1 MTTSS
6 CRSIIRQLVAW
17 QPLDE
22 APTQSTV
29 ERVEDAAALASAFA
43 RASQLTQQRSVL
55 GVASGAA
62 VGRSLGLG
70 GEGGDEEAFRFSK
83 ALLASTV
90 LPLKHDDA
98 QLIATASHR
107 PMAALSRLSAAVSR
121 ASADLEDGQK
131 KVS

>member
-1 MTTSS
+1 M
-6 CRSIIRQLVAW
+6 AW

-22 APTQSTV
+22 APTQGTV

-43 RASQLTQQRSVL
+43 RASQLTQQRSVRS
-55 GVASGAA
+55 VASDAA
-62 VGRSLGLG
+62 LGRSLGLG
-70 GEGGDEEAFRFSK
+70 GEGGDAEAFSK

-90 LPLKHDDA
+90 LPLKHGDA

-107 PMAALSRLSAAVSR
+107 PMAALSRLSVAVSR
-121 ASADLEDGQK
+121 ASTDLEDGQK